1 MRIISGSFK
10 GRRFEAP
17 SNLPVRPTTDMA
29 REALFNILR
38 NLIDFEE
45 VRVLDLCAGIG
56 SVSFEFCSRGA
67 AAVTAVDKH
76 APCVDF
82 IRQQAAAWQMSQL
95 SVVKQDVCEFLKP
108 VGCSVGGAA
117 SNANGGRVVLGPTA
131 SGSATAGSAAFDL
144 VFADPP
150 YDAPFL
156 AQLPDLVG
164 ASSRLKHG
172 GYFILEH
179 GKEHSFAQRPDFEQE
194 RHYGK
199 VRFSFFRQA

>member
-1 MRIISGSFK
+1 MRIISGTFK

-95 SVVKQDVCEFLKP
+95 SVVRQDVCEFLKP
-108 VGCSVGGAA
+108 VGGAGSA
-117 SNANGGRVVLGPTA
+117 AG
-131 SGSATAGSAAFDL
+131 GSATAVGSAAAYDL

-156 AQLPDLVG
+156 AQLPDLVA
-164 ASSRLKHG
+164 ASSRLKPG